1 MKRRKH
7 TEAPGCR
14 ACKWTGRINHDAH
27 WIDKITGQMVTIDAQ
42 AYCDCPLGV
51 LRRQQARERDAAT
64 ALR

>member
-14 ACKWTGRINHDAH
+14 ACKWTGRIPQDMQQR
-27 WIDKITGQMVTIDAQ
+27 DPLTGLMVTVFAQ
-42 AYCDCPLGV
+42 AYCDCALGT